1 MEKPHSPFASTELW
15 DKELRTAG
23 FTGTDAMTSEPIGSV
38 TIISSASH
46 SSSRLGEIA
55 IVTPADTRPLWAE
68 EVSSEF
74 ERRGYAVQHKT
85 LDNPPDQGRF
95 VVCLLDVHTPYLE
108 QLTEKEFTTFRDYLV
123 EAEDTRLLWV
133 TSPTTHLK
141 CENPGFGTIHGLAR
155 TLRQETGLDISVLE
169 VDQSDSGA
177 TEAIVSV
184 CEKINAARDRL
195 DVDQDYEFALIDGT
209 VHIPRSYRS
218 AFSQDLTSMPA
229 PDTPRSL
236 TIGSI
241 GHLDTVQWVPVPST
255 TTPLGIGEVEVNVA
269 YVGVN
274 FRVGIRMRAE
284 LQKEPR

>member
-1 MEKPHSPFASTELW
+1 MQKPDSPFTSTDLW
-15 DKELRTAG
+15 DRELRTAG
-23 FTGTDAMTSEPIGSV
+23 FTGTDAMTSEPFGSV

-46 SSSRLGEIA
+46 SSSHLGEIA
-55 IVTPADTRPLWAE
+55 IVTPADTRLVWAE
-68 EVSSEF
+68 AVSSEF

-95 VVCLLDVHTPYLE
+95 VVCLLDAHTPYLE
-108 QLTEKEFTTFRDYLV
+108 QLTEKEFTTFRNYLV
-123 EAEDTRLLWV
+123 EAEDIRLLWV
-133 TSPTTHLK
+133 TPPSTHLK
-141 CENPGFGTIHGLAR
+141 CENPGFGIIHGLAR
-155 TLRQETGLDISVLE
+155 TLRQEIGLDISVLE

-195 DVDQDYEFALIDGT
+195 DEDQDYEFALIDGT

-218 AFSQDLTSMPA
+218 AFSQDLTYMPA

-236 TIGSI
+236 TIGST
-241 GHLDTVQWVPVPST
+241 GHLDTVQWVPGSSA
-255 TTPLGIGEVEVNVA
+255 TTPLGIGEVDVDVA

-274 FRVGIRMRAE
+274 FRVGYRMIVE
-284 LQKEPR
+284 LQKESR